1 MKKLIKLS
9 EKGEILV
16 KGEIKMS
23 YPINLKSRD
32 DVIRLNDVACQENF
46 KMQVSSG
53 LDVVDARSLLALF
66 TMIGKNNVNLVAP
79 DGTNPI
85 CFTKALKRMGQMA

>member
-1 MKKLIKLS
+1 
-9 EKGEILV
+9 
-16 KGEIKMS
+16 
-23 YPINLKSRD
+23 
-32 DVIRLNDVACQENF
+32 
-46 KMQVSSG
+46 MQVSSG